1 MADSFFRLIRKDR
14 NTSARA
20 GEISTPHGKVQTPIF
35 MPIGTQGSVKTLSS
49 EDLKEVGAQL
59 ILGNSYH
66 LYLRPGHTLILQA
79 GGLHKFMGWE
89 GPILTDSGGYQV
101 FSLNTLAK
109 VTEEGV
115 RFQSHWDGS
124 YHDFT
129 STKVIEIQRALG
141 GDIIMALD
149 ECVPYPST
157 FEQSKRACDFTLD
170 WAQRCK
176 MEHQKFNSQSEL
188 GSPQALFGI
197 IQGSTYPHLR
207 EESARSIV
215 DLDFSGYAIGGLSV
229 GEPKTAM
236 FEIIDMVCRILPEDK
251 PRYLMGAGTPADIV
265 KAVERGIDMFDCVLP
280 TRNARNGTV
289 FTPKGK
295 LPLRNAEFAY
305 DFSPI
310 DPGCDCVTCR
320 NYTRAYIRHLIQVG
334 EITGLRLAS
343 LHSLHFYMSL
353 MQEIRETISNGN
365 FVQWK
370 EKFLEGYA
378 SEDEVFREGRIES

>member
-1 MADSFFRLIRKDR
+1 
-14 NTSARA
+14 
-20 GEISTPHGKVQTPIF
+20 

-49 EDLKEVGAQL
+49 EDLKEVGARI

-66 LYLRPGHTLILQA
+66 LYLRPGHDLILQA
-79 GGLHKFMGWE
+79 GGLHSFMSWD
-89 GPILTDSGGYQV
+89 GPILTDSGGYQI
-101 FSLNTLAK
+101 FSLNSLAK
-109 VTEEGV
+109 VSEEGV

-129 STKVIEIQRALG
+129 PARVIEIQRALG
-141 GDIIMALD
+141 GDIIMILD
-149 ECVPYPST
+149 ECVSYPAT
-157 FEQSKRACDFTLD
+157 PEQAKRACDFSLD
-170 WAQRCK
+170 WAKRCK
-176 MEHQKFNSQSEL
+176 EEHLKFNSLSSL
-188 GSPQALFGI
+188 RTPQALFGI
-197 IQGSTYPHLR
+197 IQGSTYPELR
-207 EESARSIV
+207 EESARSTV
-215 DLDFSGYAIGGLSV
+215 DLDFPGYSIGGLSV
-229 GEPKTAM
+229 GEPKTTM
-236 FEIIDMVCRILPEDK
+236 FEIIDMVCQILPEDK

-289 FTPKGK
+289 FTKKGK

-310 DPGCDCVTCR
+310 DPDCDCVTCR

-353 MQEIRETISNGN
+353 MQEIREAISHGN
-365 FVQWK
+365 FAQWK
-370 EKFLEGYA
+370 VTFLEGYA
-378 SEDEVFREGRIES
+378 SEDKVFREGRIES